1 MRINYVVS
9 SMVFWWRENNLSLEQ
24 ECEFLKSMG
33 FGIELWPNTG
43 GLADSRFDRQNWP
56 RLIEATKGMLVAMHA
71 RNDGPSLEQW
81 AEQIEC
87 AKLLNASIVA
97 DLESLGING
106 ACRADNLGLCKEV
119 VKMAED
125 NNIKFCIETGPLPKL
140 KQLGEEF
147 DSIWYCLD
155 VGYINLDREF
165 SFRQYVD
172 RLAARVGH
180 LHLTDNYGLSDDHEP
195 PGLKGGIPHENW
207 QYLLDS
213 LNKYDNDIIGSFEMS
228 PCMPDVMLRQASEF
242 LFDRLNWPNRPEHQA
257 NPPEISFNN
266 R

>member
-9 SMVFWWRENNLSLEQ
+9 SMVFWWRENKLLLEQ

-56 RLIEATKGMLVAMHA
+56 RLIEATKGMIVAMHA
-71 RNDGPSLEQW
+71 RNDRPSLEQW
-81 AEQIEC
+81 SEQIEC
-87 AKLLNASIVA
+87 AKLLDASIIA
-97 DLESLGING
+97 NLQSLGITDQTETGNCG
-106 ACRADNLGLCKEV
+106 FCKEV
-119 VKMAED
+119 VKMAEES
-125 NNIKFCIETGPLPKL
+125 NVKLSIETGSLARL
-140 KQLGEEF
+140 KQLGEKF
-147 DSIWYCLD
+147 DSIRYCLD
-155 VGYINLDREF
+155 VGYMNLDKEF

-172 RLAARVGH
+172 QLAERVGH

-195 PGLKGGIPHENW
+195 PGLNGGIARENW

-213 LNKYDNDIIGSFEMS
+213 LSKYDNEIIGSLEMS
-228 PCMPDVMLRQASEF
+228 PCMPDVMIRQASEF
-242 LFDRLNWPNRPEHQA
+242 LFDRLDWPNRPESQA
-257 NPPEISFNN
+257 SPPEISLNG